1 MTSTLTASADRERDR
16 AREPSAGSLNS
27 PSRSVLKGTYVEIR
41 IGIVNAPRELSFES
55 SQSPDELTEQV
66 QNALTSGTGFLRLTD
81 DKGRVYIVPT
91 AGVAYVEVGPEESR
105 RIGFVG

>member
-1 MTSTLTASADRERDR
+1 M
-16 AREPSAGSLNS
+16 
-27 PSRSVLKGTYVEIR
+27 EIR

-55 SQSPDELTEQV
+55 SQSPEELTEQI
-66 QNALTSGTGFLRLTD
+66 QGGISSGTGILKLAD

-91 AGVAYVEVGPEESR
+91 AGIAYVELGTEESR

>member
-1 MTSTLTASADRERDR
+1 
-16 AREPSAGSLNS
+16 
-27 PSRSVLKGTYVEIR
+27 VEIR

-55 SQSPDELTEQV
+55 AQSAEELTEQI
-66 QNALTSGTGFLRLTD
+66 QAGISSGTGILKLTD

-91 AGVAYVEVGPEESR
+91 AGIAYVEVGTEESR

>member
-1 MTSTLTASADRERDR
+1 
-16 AREPSAGSLNS
+16 
-27 PSRSVLKGTYVEIR
+27 VEIR

-55 SQSPDELTEQV
+55 AQSAEELTEQI
-66 QNALTSGTGFLRLTD
+66 QAGLTSGTGILKLTD

-91 AGVAYVEVGPEESR
+91 AGIAYVEVGTEESR